1 MRMKFPVAVMCAGL
15 AWLAMARPASAHHAF
30 AAEYDGTKPIKLRG
44 TVIMMEW
51 INPHSWIHIEVKNS
65 DGTISKWMIEAG
77 APNSL
82 IRRGWNKNSL
92 LPGTEIWS
100 KDSRRRT
107 ASCGPMDGMSRS
119 ATAAR
124 CSSARPAP
132 VRQTNAPSG
141 KRSRMAVV
149 LA

>member
-1 MRMKFPVAVMCAGL
+1 MRTKFLVAVMSTGL

-92 LPGTEIWS
+92 LPGTEILVEGFQA
-100 KDSRRRT
+100 KDGELRANGRDVT
-107 ASCGPMDGMSRS
+107 FGDGRKMFVG
-119 ATAAR
+119 
-124 CSSARPAP
+124 SSGTGAPDERPE
-132 VRQTNAPSG
+132 R
-141 KRSRMAVV
+141 
-149 LA
+149 